1 MIKTQ
6 RVFRFSYNIQD
17 LCIVRFSLHIS
28 QEIVHLDSNT
38 IKADKSKDIQV
49 QVVIFIK
56 YLKIL
61 FGQQTLKQVVL
72 KSEE

>member
-28 QEIVHLDSNT
+28 QEIVHIDSNT